1 MFDWLDGFF
10 ESVSEDVQYITSYLD
25 DIAGGIDNLIDNLN
39 SYIEFSTYYIW
50 VSGIVLGVLFIMLCV
65 VLNNQKKLKE
75 QNESILKKLETL
87 EPKGEKKNAEYDE
100 RGIESDHSRG

>member
-1 MFDWLDGFF
+1 MLDFVEWL
-10 ESVSEDVQYITSYLD
+10 EECIV
-25 DIAGGIDNLIDNLN
+25 DIGQSAYDIVENTEILLENLN
-39 SYIEFSTYYIW
+39 NYIEFSTYYIW
-50 VSGIVLGVLFIMLCV
+50 VSGIILGVLFIMLCV

-100 RGIESDHSRG
+100 RGTESNYSRS